1 MRNRGAG
8 WIVAILGGLLLA
20 ACGKLDMVHYDRLKV
35 GQSYDEVVGIIGK
48 PDRCDDMLGLRKCQ
62 WGNDNRYVRVTF
74 AGNTVLTLVA
84 HNLK

>member
-1 MRNRGAG
+1 MKFCGSG
-8 WIVAILGGLLLA
+8 IFVATLCAVSLA
-20 ACGKLDMVHYDRLKV
+20 ACSKLDMTHYDRLKV
-35 GQSYDEVVGIIGK
+35 GQSYDEVVGVIGK
-48 PDRCDDMLGLRKCQ
+48 PDRCDEMLGLRKCQ